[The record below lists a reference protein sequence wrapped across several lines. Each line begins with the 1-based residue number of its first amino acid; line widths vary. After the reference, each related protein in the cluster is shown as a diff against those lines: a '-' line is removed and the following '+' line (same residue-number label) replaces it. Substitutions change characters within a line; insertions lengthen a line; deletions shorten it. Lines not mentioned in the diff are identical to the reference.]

1 MLLFSSIFSQNI
13 LSLEYSGGDSLMV
26 VSFTESEIGGF
37 SFDSLEGI
45 EIIDAYI
52 PDTISS
58 DFNISFSSNT
68 IVGFQMT
75 GATIPNGNNI
85 LAVVFFNT
93 ESVNESICFETECFN
108 DTSTN
113 NNTFYDCTLSDPSG
127 QIIQLDNYSSQLDYC
142 VEGCFD
148 ESACNFLETSE
159 CEYAVTYYQDADNDG
174 NGNPDITEAYCEP
187 INGWVTNSDD
197 ADDTCS
203 GTLSPVDSSCCLSSI
218 FDDCDVCDGDDSS
231 CAGCDG
237 IANSGTIEDSCGVC
251 NGDGMSC
258 AGCDG
263 ISNSGIVE
271 DACGNCGGDCIA
283 DNNGTILCSGNISE
297 NLIVADCN
305 GVCDGPAIISGCD
318 EICSSTLV
326 DDDCGICGGD
336 NSTCT
341 GCLDEVACNYN
352 SLATI
357 ENTEFC
363 VYANVGE
370 DCEGNLLSDNSF
382 TPYEVSITSAYP
394 NPFNPSIN
402 IEYSVSSIGHVIL
415 QVIGVDGQHINT
427 ITNSI
432 QTQGL
437 YNVQWTPE
445 NISSGMYLIQLEAN
459 SQIQNKKIVY
469 LK

>member
-1 MLLFSSIFSQNI
+1 MFFISSIFSQNMV
-13 LSLEYSGGDSLMV
+13 SLEYSGGDSLMV

-58 DFNISFSSNT
+58 DFYISFSSNT

-93 ESVNESICFETECFN
+93 ESVAENICFETECFN
-108 DTSTN
+108 NTSTN
-113 NNTFYDCTLSDPSG
+113 NNPFYDCTLSDPSG

-148 ESACNFLETSE
+148 ESACNFLEISE

-174 NGNPDITEAYCEP
+174 DGNPDITEDYCEP

-197 ADDTCS
+197 TDDTCS
-203 GTLSPVDSSCCLSSI
+203 GTLSPVDGSCCLSSI

-237 IANSGTIEDSCGVC
+237 IANSGTIEDACGVC
-251 NGDGMSC
+251 SGDGMSC

-283 DNNGTILCSGNISE
+283 DNNGTIVCSGNISE

-305 GVCDGPAIISGCD
+305 GVCSGSAYIDSCD
-318 EICSSTLV
+318 SCV
-326 DDDCGICGGD
+326 GGD
-336 NSTCT
+336 T
-341 GCLDEVACNYN
+341 GESECLSIGDH
-352 SLATI
+352 I
-357 ENTEFC
+357 
-363 VYANVGE
+363 
-370 DCEGNLLSDNSF
+370 
-382 TPYEVSITSAYP
+382 PYSVSITSTYP

-402 IEYSVSSIGHVIL
+402 IEYTIASVGHVTL
-415 QVIGVDGQHINT
+415 QIIGLDGKQIET

-432 QTQGL
+432 QNQGR
-437 YNVQWTPE
+437 YNVKWTPI
-445 NISSGMYLIQLEAN
+445 NVSSGMYLIQLKAN
-459 SQIQNKKIVY
+459 NQIQNKKILY